1 MPRKRKKTPGGVR
14 AGSGRK
20 TIYSEDTKV
29 VAYRVP
35 ISAEA
40 GFRDV
45 ARKYL
50 SSFLKPKE
58 GN

>member
-1 MPRKRKKTPGGVR
+1 MRKKNKKKPGGVR

-45 ARKYL
+45 ARNYL
-50 SSFLKPKE
+50 SAFLKPKE